1 MHSAHIVLLQLAVDD
16 RSLGVDD
23 REAGEVLIGL
33 QLQRE
38 QREQAVALGC
48 CLLQQSVHPVYNAPF
63 GIFSSCSRGRGIN
76 AGAGIQR
83 QKPQLSRKGSTLPMQ
98 RVDVQDNANIALGR
112 TASAPSCR

>member
-1 MHSAHIVLLQLAVDD
+1 MHSAHVVLLQLAVDD

-48 CLLQQSVHPVYNAPF
+48 CLLQQSVHPDYDGPF

-83 QKPQLSRKGSTLPMQ
+83 QSHSYHEKLARFQCRGLMCRTMQ
-98 RVDVQDNANIALGR
+98 
-112 TASAPSCR
+112 TSH